1 LPSPVVDSEAGGGN
15 YGQKEMKMNG
25 SRRPP
30 KTVVA
35 FCVATV
41 ICVAQAAIPARAE
54 DAAPEKILKPLAGIS
69 FGVGSK
75 RVVGY
80 FVADARACNLTLMLG
95 DSIAND
101 EVPTSSP
108 MRIRQTIAPDG
119 VARVDTNEGE
129 SFEFG
134 CKSDAGAMSV
144 RMLTAVAVYK

>member
-1 LPSPVVDSEAGGGN
+1 
-15 YGQKEMKMNG
+15 MNR

-30 KTVVA
+30 KTVA
-35 FCVATV
+35 ALCVATI

-54 DAAPEKILKPLAGIS
+54 DTAPEKTLKPLVGIS

-95 DSIAND
+95 DSMVND
-101 EVPTSSP
+101 EVPTSTP
-108 MRIRQTIAPDG
+108 MRVLQTIAPDS

-129 SFEFG
+129 LFEFG

-144 RMLTAVAVYK
+144 RMLTAVAAYK